1 MPPIKSN
8 QIKESCTSVSSNCVV
23 WQGPNLDCINV
34 CTGESVSETIHSLA
48 TTLCEVKKDL
58 DLSDVELQCI
68 IDTCASCP
76 SPDKKLKTVLELIIG
91 KVCDLEELIVGGT
104 DSGYTEPN
112 IALSCLAYKNA
123 DQEWIYTRKLSDAVN
138 LIISKLCVTII
149 PDIDTL
155 KGTVGTQDVRIT
167 ALEAKASYTP
177 PTVTISCVSGTATA
191 KALDVAIESIAS
203 ELCLFRTAVGPTV
216 TDINAAA
223 SKQCKD
229 LGNSQALAQKTGVNL
244 NTSAGWKATVS
255 SLSDSI
261 NNMWIAVCD
270 VRSAVLAIQN
280 NCCKISCDDIVIDF
294 DAKFVDN
301 ELYLYFATKSNLPNG
316 FYDYNATLGNK
327 FTFTDA
333 NGATWSSYVKLR
345 EDVFDNSDNYV
356 NGYIVANAITSP
368 IDWETKVTVT
378 SDISMTDG
386 TTTCVK
392 CMSVEIGPFTVCAN
406 SATTPTTTVAPG
418 GTYYYY
424 TLNSINC
431 TDSYPC
437 DAIVTNALRGRSLS
451 GTKVGASYY
460 NYQIAAFQ
468 GTAATPTNASRYY
481 LVNME
486 LSDLRGTTSTYD
498 VNLDSSVAD
507 IYPDCKCGNN

>member
-48 TTLCEVKKDL
+48 TTLCEVKKEL

-76 SPDKKLKTVLELIIG
+76 NPDKKLKTVLELIIG
-91 KVCDLEELIVGGT
+91 KVCDLEDLITGGGST
-104 DSGYTEPN
+104 GYTEPN
-112 IALSCLAYKNA
+112 IPLSCLSYQNA
-123 DQEWIYTRKLSDAVN
+123 DQEWIYTQKLSDAVK

-149 PDIDTL
+149 PDIDSSKT
-155 KGTVGTQDVRIT
+155 TVSTQDTRIA
-167 ALEAKASYTP
+167 ALEAKKAYVP
-177 PTVTISCVSGTATA
+177 PTVTITCINNDSTA
-191 KALDVAIESIAS
+191 KALDVAVESVAT
-203 ELCLFRTAVGPTV
+203 ELCSLRTALGPTI
-216 TDINAAA
+216 TDINSAA

-244 NTSAGWKATVS
+244 NTSAGWKPTVS

-270 VRSAVLAIQN
+270 LRGAVLAIQN
-280 NCCKISCDDIVIDF
+280 NCCKVSCDDIIIDF

-316 FYDYNATLGNK
+316 FYDYNSTLGNK

-333 NGATWSSYVKLR
+333 NGATWSTYIKLR

-368 IDWETKVTVT
+368 IDWETKITVT

-386 TTTCVK
+386 ATVCVK
-392 CMSVEIGPFTVCAN
+392 CMSVEIGPFSTCSGGYV
-406 SATTPTTTVAPG
+406 TTTSTVAPG
-418 GTYYYY
+418 TYYFY

-437 DAIVTNALRGRSLS
+437 NAVVTGALVGRSLS
-451 GTKVGASYY
+451 GSRVGQTW
-460 NYQIAAFQ
+460 YQFPISAFV

-486 LSDLRGTTSTYD
+486 LTDNRGSNAPYNVD
-498 VNLDSSVAD
+498 LDSTPSD
-507 IYPDCKCGNN
+507 SYTTCDCANG